1 MKKLWLLSLVLLL
14 SACAS
19 TTPRTNIDY
28 DPAVDFTQLRTYSWL
43 DHDLASKGVSP
54 LVIGRIISGV
64 DAQLQAKGW
73 TKVPQGQ
80 VGQVVIAAGVS
91 VHQQQSVNT
100 YYNAPMYAGYGWG
113 GPWMRP
119 YAYGGMGSATTTVRT
134 YDVGTLIIDMFQV
147 STKQAIWRGTAE
159 KTISDKPEKNSE
171 AVRIGIENMF
181 RYFPP
186 VTDPGATPA
195 K

>member
-1 MKKLWLLSLVLLL
+1 VKKIFLLLVVLLL
-14 SACAS
+14 SACA
-19 TTPRTNIDY
+19 TTAPRTNIDY
-28 DPAVDFTQLRTYSWL
+28 DPSVDFAQFKTYSWL
-43 DHDLASKGVSP
+43 DHNLAQQGVSP
-54 LVIGRIISGV
+54 LVISRIIGAV

-80 VGQVVIAAGVS
+80 TGQVIVAAGVS

-113 GPWMRP
+113 GPYMRP

-134 YDVGTLIIDMFQV
+134 YDVGTLIIDMFAS

-159 KTISDKPEKNSE
+159 KTVNDSPQKNSE
-171 AVRIGIENMF
+171 AVQIGIENMF

-186 VTDPGATPA
+186 APSAA

>member
-1 MKKLWLLSLVLLL
+1 MKRLWLASLVLLL

-19 TTPRTNIDY
+19 NTPRTSIDY

-43 DHDLASKGVSP
+43 DHDLAAKGVSP
-54 LVIGRIISGV
+54 LVISRIVSGV

-73 TKVPQGQ
+73 TRAPQGQ
-80 VGQVVIAAGVS
+80 VGQVVVAAGVS
-91 VHQQQSVNT
+91 VQQQQSVNT
-100 YYNAPMYAGYGWG
+100 YYSAPMYAGYGWG
-113 GPWMRP
+113 GPYMRP

-134 YDVGTLIIDMFQV
+134 YDVGTLVIDMFQV

-159 KTISDKPEKNSE
+159 KSISDKPEKNSE

-186 VTDPGATPA
+186 VTDTGTPPA